1 MDFKKLIPD
10 FGAIAKTDWAKPHI
24 DTNDKNW
31 LMLAGGALLMVIFV
45 FLPWQTLTTI
55 AEGASVSASRLG
67 ITTWFGVLGL
77 ISALVAVYG
86 VLYKNLQ
93 FVFCGAALAAVWAL
107 IGWFTIVDMTVNGVT
122 MPAEAIKMA
131 NQAAAIASAFGKKVD
146 ISVGHIGAILSL
158 VASLGTAVAAFLQ
171 IKKANE

>member
-10 FGAIAKTDWAKPHI
+10 FGVIAKTDWAKPHI

-45 FLPWQTLTTI
+45 FLPWETLTTN
-55 AEGASVSASRLG
+55 AEGVSVSASRLG

-86 VLYKNLQ
+86 VLYKSLQ
-93 FVFCGAALAAVWAL
+93 FVFCGAALAAVLAL
-107 IGWFTIVDMTVNGVT
+107 IGCFTIVDITVNGVT

-131 NQAAAIASAFGKKVD
+131 KELASLASAFGKQAD

-158 VASLGTAVAAFLQ
+158 LASLATAVAAFLQ